1 LLSIETR
8 VMYVPKYY
16 KIDSPDEVRD
26 FINANGFATLI
37 SQVESRLWA
46 THIPLL
52 LDTGQQGKE
61 ILTGHLSRANRQW
74 KNFNNNDEVLAV
86 FMGPD
91 AYISSSWYD
100 HENVPT
106 WNYMAVHVYGRIR
119 IVEGELL
126 KEQLGKMVD
135 KYEAGLENPV
145 NLKTMSKE
153 YLEQEIKGLV
163 GFEIEIS
170 EIQAAS
176 KLSQNRDEKNYERIL
191 AGLAQKGDR
200 DSLRMA
206 ELMKKKKYQGKD
218 KM

>member
-1 LLSIETR
+1 
-8 VMYVPKYY
+8 MYVPKYY
-16 KIDSPDEVRD
+16 KVDNPDEVKD
-26 FINANGFATLI
+26 FINANGFAMLV
-37 SQVESRLWA
+37 SQVDSRLWA
-46 THIPLL
+46 THVPLI
-52 LDTGQQGKE
+52 LDADPHGKD

-74 KNFNNNDEVLAV
+74 KKFHSEDEVLAV
-86 FMGPD
+86 FLGPD

-106 WNYMAVHVYGRIR
+106 WNYIAVHVYGRIR

-126 KEQLGKMVD
+126 MEQLGKMVV

-145 NLKTMSKE
+145 SLRTMSKD
-153 YLEQEIKGLV
+153 YLAQEIKGLV
-163 GFEIEIS
+163 GIEIEIT

-191 AGLAQKGDR
+191 AGLVQKGDR

-206 ELMKKKKYQGKD
+206 ELMKRKKYQGKD